1 MPRTRERSGD
11 EWKSCMPSGTDEADW
26 WWVSDLFFKK
36 IYFSEFSGFSHS
48 LCMSYYIGV
57 FFHPEKDL
65 KIMKPKNWKVSQ
77 GYFKDIDLKGS

>member
-1 MPRTRERSGD
+1 MNGNLVCLQVLTKQIDDGLVIYS
-11 EWKSCMPSGTDEADW
+11 S
-26 WWVSDLFFKK
+26 KK

-65 KIMKPKNWKVSQ
+65 KIMKPKN
-77 GYFKDIDLKGS
+77 